1 MPSDVTRYDTLV
13 TKGFAMAFDTVMEV
27 PRNGNL
33 VGRAMHRNN
42 ILSVEGVLERVFSFA
57 FRGLVYPQIWED
69 PVVDMAAME
78 INPHHHIVTIA
89 SGGCNVLSYLMTSPA
104 RVTAVDLNPAHVA
117 LTRLKLAGLTSLP
130 GWEEFYRFFGEADDR
145 QNTHDYRRYLR
156 PAIDEETRK
165 YWEGRSWTGQRRLK
179 HFRNN
184 IYKKG
189 LLGRFI
195 GMGHVMAK
203 FYGRDLTALLECR
216 SVEQQRHF
224 FETQIAPLLQKP
236 LVKWLTNRRIS
247 LYGLGI
253 PPAQY
258 EALAGGGPMSDVLH
272 QRLERLTCGF
282 PLRENY
288 FIWQAFGRSYAPGA
302 LGPLPP
308 YLHEDNFTQLR
319 AAASRASVCQI
330 SLTDALDAMTANSVD
345 RFVLLDAQDWM
356 TDIQLNALWRAISR
370 AATAD
375 ARVIFRTAGMET
387 ILPGRVDAEVLRNWY
402 YLEARSRELGNRD
415 RSSIYGGFHIYE
427 RAN

>member
-1 MPSDVTRYDTLV
+1 
-13 TKGFAMAFDTVMEV
+13 MAFDTVMEV

-33 VGRAMHRNN
+33 VGRAMHRNSF
-42 ILSVEGVLERVFSFA
+42 LSVEGVLERVFSFA

-78 INPHHHIVTIA
+78 IRPHHHIVTIA
-89 SGGCNVLSYLMTSPA
+89 SGGCNVLSYLMASPA
-104 RVTAVDLNPAHVA
+104 RITAVDLNPAHVA
-117 LTRLKLAGLTSLP
+117 LTRLKLAGLISLP

-145 QNTHDYRRYLR
+145 QSIRDYRRYLR
-156 PAIDEETRK
+156 SVIDGETRK
-165 YWEGRSWTGQRRLK
+165 YWEGRSWTGQKRLK
-179 HFRNN
+179 HFRSN

-195 GMGHVMAK
+195 GMGHIMAK
-203 FYGRDLTALLECR
+203 FYGRDLTSLLECR

-224 FETQIAPLLQKP
+224 FETQIAPMFQKP
-236 LVKWLTNRRIS
+236 LVKWLTNRKIS

-258 EALAGGGPMSDVLH
+258 EALAGGGRMSDVLH
-272 QRLERLTCGF
+272 RRLERLTCGF

-288 FIWQAFGRSYAPGA
+288 FTWQAFGRSYAPGA
-302 LGPLPP
+302 AGPLPP
-308 YLHEDNFTQLR
+308 YLNEDNFMQLR
-319 AAASRASVCQI
+319 AAANRATVNRI
-330 SLTDALDAMTANSVD
+330 SLTDALDTMPAKSVD

-370 AATAD
+370 AATFD
-375 ARVIFRTAGMET
+375 ARVIFRTAGTET
-387 ILPGRVDAEVLRNWY
+387 ILPGRVDGEVLRHWH
-402 YLEARSRELGNRD
+402 YLDASSRELGERD

-427 RAN
+427 RTN

>member
-1 MPSDVTRYDTLV
+1 
-13 TKGFAMAFDTVMEV
+13 MAFDTVMEV

-33 VGRAMHRNN
+33 VGRAMHRSN
-42 ILSVEGVLERVFSFA
+42 IFSVEGVLERVFSFA

-145 QNTHDYRRYLR
+145 QNTHDYGHYLR
-156 PAIDEETRK
+156 PAIDGETRK

-195 GMGHVMAK
+195 GMGHVIAK
-203 FYGRDLTALLECR
+203 FYGCDLTALLECR
-216 SVEQQRHF
+216 SVEQQRYF

-236 LVKWLTNRRIS
+236 LVKWLTKRRVS

-288 FIWQAFGRSYAPGA
+288 FIWQAFARSYAPGA
-302 LGPLPP
+302 SGPLPP
-308 YLHEDNFTQLR
+308 YLNEDNFTQLR

-330 SLTDALDAMTANSVD
+330 SLTDALDAMTAKSVH

-375 ARVIFRTAGMET
+375 ARVIFRTAGTET